1 MTDFSQVLAKL
12 KRPRLLIRAAHHG
25 TTEYN
30 RNRDLKRLLNGPAP
44 SPQVAMT
51 RLIDQE
57 EALEVARKDGGAS
70 YSVSRHVDV
79 MIAILAEMR
88 LINRQQAV

>member
-1 MTDFSQVLAKL
+1 
-12 KRPRLLIRAAHHG
+12 
-25 TTEYN
+25 
-30 RNRDLKRLLNGPAP
+30 
-44 SPQVAMT
+44 MT